1 MNKEGDKMPKILIVD
16 DEAMITTTLS
26 MLIEMMLNYEV
37 FTFNDPKKVFESN
50 FLKENVIDLVISDF
64 MMPGMDGL
72 ELLKNLKETQPQII
86 PILLTGY
93 SDKESAIKS
102 INSLGLYYY
111 LEKPWDNNDLVRIV
125 QNGIEKSRLEHEV
138 KEKMIVIEKRNQEI
152 SRLYELLQRDFN
164 KEMDNVLEF
173 VISLSNLI
181 EAKDSYTDG
190 HTRRV
195 ADLAVEMGRRLGM
208 DERQVKVLDISAVI
222 HDIGKV
228 GTPESILNKPGAL
241 DMSEFEVMKEH
252 PELGA
257 KIIRPISALKD
268 CLDPVLH
275 HHEKL
280 DGTGYPHGMSGTEIT
295 MEARIIAV
303 ADIFDALYTDRPYR
317 KGLPLEKCMSI
328 LDGDVQNG
336 KIDSRVVDVVKE
348 MIADG
353 SLAKIYA
360 E

>member
-1 MNKEGDKMPKILIVD
+1 MPKILIVD

-37 FTFNDPKKVFESN
+37 FTFNNPKDVFEGD
-50 FLKENVIDLVISDF
+50 FLEKNTIDLVISDF

-72 ELLKNLKETQPQII
+72 ELLKNLKEKQANII

-102 INSLGLYYY
+102 INDLGLYYY

-125 QNGIEKSRLEHEV
+125 QNGIEKSRLEYEV
-138 KEKMIVIEKRNQEI
+138 KDKMIVIEKRNQEI

-195 ADLAVEMGRRLGM
+195 ADLAVELGKRMGL
-208 DERQVKVLDISAVI
+208 DEKQCKVLDISAVI

-228 GTPESILNKPGAL
+228 GTPENILNKPGTL
-241 DMSEFEVMKEH
+241 DMSEFDIMKEH

-257 KIIRPISALKD
+257 RIIRPISALKD

-280 DGTGYPHGMSGTEIT
+280 DGSGYPHGMKGPEIT
-295 MEARIIAV
+295 LEARIVAV

-317 KGLPLEKCMSI
+317 TGLSLEKCMSI
-328 LDGDVQNG
+328 LDGDVNAG
-336 KIDSRVVDVVKE
+336 KIDGRIVEQIRLMVEDGTLRSIYKE
-348 MIADG
+348 
-353 SLAKIYA
+353 
-360 E
+360 